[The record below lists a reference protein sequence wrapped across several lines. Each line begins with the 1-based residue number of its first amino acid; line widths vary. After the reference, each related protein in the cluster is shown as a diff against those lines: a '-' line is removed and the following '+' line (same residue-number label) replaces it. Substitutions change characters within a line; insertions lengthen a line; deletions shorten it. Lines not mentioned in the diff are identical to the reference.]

1 MTSEVHDILRGLGY
15 TLHTVDGAVA
25 ERPDAPNYFAVHESG
40 RTTVD
45 GIVAAQLAKTMAKP
59 TRNLRP
65 GLHGVTVA

>member
-45 GIVAAQLAKTMAKP
+45 GIVAA
-59 TRNLRP
+59 
-65 GLHGVTVA
+65 